1 MEPDARTVRV
11 EELLAHREWVARISR
26 ALVADDARARDLEQ
40 DVWISVLRNPPRERP
55 RSLRAWLGAVLRFRA
70 VDALRSEG
78 RRRRREEGAARPEAL
93 PPTDE
98 VVARGE
104 LLKRLVAA
112 VMELEEPYRSAVL
125 LRWFEDLSPPE
136 VAARQGVPLETVRT
150 RLRRALERLRGRLD
164 REHRGGRRTWSLLLL
179 PLAGRPEPA
188 APGAVAA
195 AGVAGGLLMT
205 LKAKAAVA
213 AAVLLVAAGAAWW
226 GGRGP
231 ASPDPLPRIAA
242 TPIIAEAPAAP
253 VPEAAPAAPIPGE
266 AALVGR
272 VIDGD
277 TGEPLDGVR
286 LRVAGTTGKESRE
299 CLSRADG
306 AFSLPVEGGGPS
318 LLMAEKTGF
327 GPVERGNA
335 APGAPLTLRMRRLG
349 SVAVRVRD
357 ARGDPV
363 AGAEVTV
370 LNEERRTLTAVTDI
384 EGRARF
390 EGLEPGTF
398 MAGALPPSGRT
409 DLAHGFESAVLLPG
423 EVHEV
428 VLDLGAGISCAG
440 QVLDA
445 ETRIPVPGATILSVY
460 GPRFREWTADGDGRF
475 SFDHFRADRPEW
487 GAGVLVRAGGYET
500 GLHQFRPSKDREFA
514 VLLRRAVAHRFRV
527 TAHDGAAVP
536 GARVVVY
543 GTNRLPHDLLG
554 EGTADGKGEC
564 VVGGLSPEDKSYYLV
579 GAFAPDGGWW
589 VFFEKHEG
597 FPRGLRAEEAA
608 SGAVTLVLAEGAKP
622 LTVRLRSER
631 LPVEGR
637 RVRLGSIPGGREYA
651 FGAKLGRPP
660 AFPDLRVML
669 PADCVR
675 EAKADPSGSVAF
687 ADLPAGACILEVE
700 GRKDRGWTVGAN
712 RKEDLLEIDLDEALP
727 PKHEVRGVVRTAA
740 GPVAGA
746 FVHLVTAEGRVGDG
760 TVTGKE
766 GRFRIETF
774 LGPPARITVT
784 APDGSGGWRPSDF
797 PAPAEGEEADL
808 LVGE

>member
-1 MEPDARTVRV
+1 MEQDARTVRV

-78 RRRRREEGAARPEAL
+78 RRRRREEEAARPEAL

-104 LLKRLVAA
+104 VLKRLVAA

-125 LRWFEDLSPPE
+125 LRWFEDLSPQE
-136 VAARQGVPLETVRT
+136 IAARQGVPLETVRT

-164 REHRGGRRTWSLLLL
+164 REHRGGRRAWSLLLL

-195 AGVAGGLLMT
+195 TGVAGGLLMT

-213 AAVLLVAAGAAWW
+213 AVVLVAAGAAWW
-226 GGRGP
+226 GGVEPVSPEPGP
-231 ASPDPLPRIAA
+231 RLAA
-242 TPIIAEAPAAP
+242 TPVIAEPFADPVTESAPTG
-253 VPEAAPAAPIPGE
+253 PIPGE
-266 AALVGR
+266 AALNGR

-277 TGEPLDGVR
+277 TGEPIEGVS
-286 LRVAGTTGKESRE
+286 LRVEGTTAGASRE
-299 CLSRADG
+299 CFSRADG
-306 AFSLPVEGGGPS
+306 GFSLPVEGNGPS
-318 LLMAEKTGF
+318 LLTAEEIGF

-335 APGAPLTLRMRRLG
+335 APGASLTLRLRRLG

-370 LNEERRTLTAVTDI
+370 LDEGRRTRTAATDL
-384 EGRARF
+384 EGRALF
-390 EGLEPGTF
+390 EGQEPGTF
-398 MAGALPPSGRT
+398 MAGALPPPGRT
-409 DLAHGFESAVLLPG
+409 DLANGYESAVLLPG

-428 VLDLGAGISCAG
+428 VLALGAGISCAG

-487 GAGVLVRAGGYET
+487 GAVVLVRAEGYET
-500 GLHQFRPSKDREFA
+500 GQHNFRPSRDREFA

-527 TAHDGAAVP
+527 TTPDGAAVP

-660 AFPDLRVML
+660 AFPDLRGML

-675 EAKADPSGSVAF
+675 EARADPTGSVTF
-687 ADLPAGACILEVE
+687 VDLPAGACILEVE
-700 GRKDRGWTVGAN
+700 GRKDRGWYVGAN
-712 RKEDLLEIDLDEALP
+712 RKEDVLEIDLDEALP

-766 GRFRIETF
+766 GRFRIETYV
-774 LGPPARITVT
+774 GPPSRISVSV
-784 APDGSGGWRPSDF
+784 PDGSGGWRPSDF